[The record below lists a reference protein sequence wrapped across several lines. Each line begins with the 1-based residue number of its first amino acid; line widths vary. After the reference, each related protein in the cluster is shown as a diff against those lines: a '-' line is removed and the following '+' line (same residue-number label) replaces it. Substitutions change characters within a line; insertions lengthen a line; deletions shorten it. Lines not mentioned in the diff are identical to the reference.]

1 MFIQESEVT
10 NVKIIGDCKIAIDSK
25 KNLLNAEIIDFPND
39 YEKNNNRNLVLNSN
53 TFWKITDKSNNDQ
66 LKAVTGICFILAI
79 LTIAGLY
86 SNFL

>member
-1 MFIQESEVT
+1 MSSEIHKYIET
-10 NVKIIGDCKIAIDSK
+10 AIDNK
-25 KNLLNAEIIDFPND
+25 KKLLNAEIIDFPND
-39 YEKNNNRNLVLNSN
+39 YEKNNKKNLILNSN

-86 SNFL
+86 SNLL

>member
-1 MFIQESEVT
+1 MSSEIHKYIET
-10 NVKIIGDCKIAIDSK
+10 AIDSK

-39 YEKNNNRNLVLNSN
+39 YEKNNKRNLVLNSN

-66 LKAVTGICFILAI
+66 LKAVTGVCFVLAI

>member
-1 MFIQESEVT
+1 MSSE
-10 NVKIIGDCKIAIDSK
+10 IHRYIEAAIDSR
-25 KNLLNAEIIDFPND
+25 KNLLNAEIIDFPTD
-39 YEKNNNRNLVLNSN
+39 YEKNNKTNLVLNSN

>member
-1 MFIQESEVT
+1 MSSEIHKYIET
-10 NVKIIGDCKIAIDSK
+10 AIDSK

-39 YEKNNNRNLVLNSN
+39 YEKNNQKNLVLNSN

>member
-1 MFIQESEVT
+1 MSSEIHKYIET
-10 NVKIIGDCKIAIDSK
+10 AIDNK

-39 YEKNNNRNLVLNSN
+39 YEKNNKRNLVLNPN

-66 LKAVTGICFILAI
+66 LKAVTGICFVLAI

>member
-1 MFIQESEVT
+1 MSSEIHKYIET
-10 NVKIIGDCKIAIDSK
+10 AIDRK
-25 KNLLNAEIIDFPND
+25 KNLLNAEIIDFPTD
-39 YEKNNNRNLVLNSN
+39 YEKNNKTNLVIDSN

>member
-1 MFIQESEVT
+1 MSSEIHKYIET
-10 NVKIIGDCKIAIDSK
+10 AIDRK
-25 KNLLNAEIIDFPND
+25 KNLLNAKIIDFPSD
-39 YEKNNNRNLVLNSN
+39 YEKNNKKNLVLNSN

-66 LKAVTGICFILAI
+66 LKAVTGICLVLAI

>member
-1 MFIQESEVT
+1 MSSEIHKYIET
-10 NVKIIGDCKIAIDSK
+10 AIDSK
-25 KNLLNAEIIDFPND
+25 KNLLNAEIIDFPTD
-39 YEKNNNRNLVLNSN
+39 YEKKNKTNLVLNSN

-66 LKAVTGICFILAI
+66 LKAVTGICFVLAI

>member
-1 MFIQESEVT
+1 MSSEIHKYIET
-10 NVKIIGDCKIAIDSK
+10 AIDRK

-39 YEKNNNRNLVLNSN
+39 YEKNNKKNLVLNSN
-53 TFWKITDKSNNDQ
+53 KFWKITDKSNNDQ

>member
-1 MFIQESEVT
+1 MSSEIHKYIET
-10 NVKIIGDCKIAIDSK
+10 AIDSK

-39 YEKNNNRNLVLNSN
+39 YEKNNKRNLVLNSN

-66 LKAVTGICFILAI
+66 LKAVTGICFVLAI
-79 LTIAGLY
+79 LTITGLY

>member
-1 MFIQESEVT
+1 MSSEIHKYIET
-10 NVKIIGDCKIAIDSK
+10 AIDCK

-39 YEKNNNRNLVLNSN
+39 YEKNNKRNLVLNSN

-66 LKAVTGICFILAI
+66 LKAVTGICFVLAI

>member
-1 MFIQESEVT
+1 MSSEIHKYIET
-10 NVKIIGDCKIAIDSK
+10 AIDSK

-39 YEKNNNRNLVLNSN
+39 YKKNNKTNLVLNSN

-66 LKAVTGICFILAI
+66 LKAVTGICFLLAI

>member
-1 MFIQESEVT
+1 MSSEIHQYIET
-10 NVKIIGDCKIAIDSK
+10 AINNK
-25 KNLLNAEIIDFPND
+25 KNLLNAEIIDFPTD
-39 YEKNNNRNLVLNSN
+39 YEKNNKTNLVLNSN

>member
-1 MFIQESEVT
+1 MSSEIHKYIET
-10 NVKIIGDCKIAIDSK
+10 AIDRK
-25 KNLLNAEIIDFPND
+25 KNLLNAEIIDFPSD
-39 YEKNNNRNLVLNSN
+39 YQKNNKKNLFLNSN

>member
-1 MFIQESEVT
+1 MKFAIMSLEIHKYIET
-10 NVKIIGDCKIAIDSK
+10 AIDGK

-39 YEKNNNRNLVLNSN
+39 YEKNNKTNLVLNSN

-66 LKAVTGICFILAI
+66 LKAVTGICFVLAI

>member
-1 MFIQESEVT
+1 MSSEIHKYIET
-10 NVKIIGDCKIAIDSK
+10 AIDRK

-39 YEKNNNRNLVLNSN
+39 YEKNNQKNLVLNSN

-86 SNFL
+86 SNFF

>member
-1 MFIQESEVT
+1 MSSEIHQYIET
-10 NVKIIGDCKIAIDSK
+10 AIDRK
-25 KNLLNAEIIDFPND
+25 KNLLNAEIIDFPID
-39 YEKNNNRNLVLNSN
+39 YEKNNKTNLVFNSN

-66 LKAVTGICFILAI
+66 LKAVTGVCFVLAI

>member
-1 MFIQESEVT
+1 MSSEIHKYIET
-10 NVKIIGDCKIAIDSK
+10 AIDRK
-25 KNLLNAEIIDFPND
+25 KNLLNAEIIDFPID
-39 YEKNNNRNLVLNSN
+39 YEKNNKTNLVLNSN

-66 LKAVTGICFILAI
+66 LKAVTGICFVLAI

>member
-1 MFIQESEVT
+1 MSSEIHKYIET
-10 NVKIIGDCKIAIDSK
+10 AIDRK

-39 YEKNNNRNLVLNSN
+39 YKKNNKRNLVLNSN

-66 LKAVTGICFILAI
+66 LKAVTGVCFVLAI

>member
-1 MFIQESEVT
+1 MSSEIHKYIET
-10 NVKIIGDCKIAIDSK
+10 AIDRK
-25 KNLLNAEIIDFPND
+25 KNLLNAEIIDFPID
-39 YEKNNNRNLVLNSN
+39 YEKNNKTNLVLNSN

>member
-1 MFIQESEVT
+1 MSSEIHRYIET
-10 NVKIIGDCKIAIDSK
+10 AIDSK

-39 YEKNNNRNLVLNSN
+39 YEKNNKRNLVLNSN

-66 LKAVTGICFILAI
+66 LKAVTGICFVLAI

>member
-1 MFIQESEVT
+1 MSSEIHKYIET
-10 NVKIIGDCKIAIDSK
+10 AIDNK

-39 YEKNNNRNLVLNSN
+39 YEKNNKRNLVLNPS

-66 LKAVTGICFILAI
+66 LKAVTGICFVLAI

>member
-1 MFIQESEVT
+1 MSSEIHKYIET
-10 NVKIIGDCKIAIDSK
+10 AIDCK

-39 YEKNNNRNLVLNSN
+39 YEKNNKRNLVLNSN

-66 LKAVTGICFILAI
+66 LKAVTGICFVLAI
-79 LTIAGLY
+79 LTMAGLY

>member
-1 MFIQESEVT
+1 MSSEIHKYIET
-10 NVKIIGDCKIAIDSK
+10 AIDRK

-39 YEKNNNRNLVLNSN
+39 YEKNNKRNLVLNSN

-66 LKAVTGICFILAI
+66 LKAVTGICFVLAI
-79 LTIAGLY
+79 LTITGLY

>member
-1 MFIQESEVT
+1 MSSEIHKYIET
-10 NVKIIGDCKIAIDSK
+10 AIDSK

-39 YEKNNNRNLVLNSN
+39 YEKNNKTNLVLNSN

-66 LKAVTGICFILAI
+66 LKAVTGVCFVLAI

>member
-1 MFIQESEVT
+1 MSSEIHKYIET
-10 NVKIIGDCKIAIDSK
+10 AIDNK

-39 YEKNNNRNLVLNSN
+39 YEKNNKRNLVLNSN

-66 LKAVTGICFILAI
+66 LKAITGICFVLAI
-79 LTIAGLY
+79 LTITGLY

>member
-1 MFIQESEVT
+1 MSSEIHKYIET
-10 NVKIIGDCKIAIDSK
+10 AIDSK

-39 YEKNNNRNLVLNSN
+39 YEKNNKRNLVLNSN

-66 LKAVTGICFILAI
+66 LKAVTGICFVLAI

>member
-1 MFIQESEVT
+1 MSSEIHQYIET
-10 NVKIIGDCKIAIDSK
+10 TIDRK
-25 KNLLNAEIIDFPND
+25 KNLLNAEIIDFPTD
-39 YEKNNNRNLVLNSN
+39 YEKNNKTNLVLNSN

-66 LKAVTGICFILAI
+66 LKAVTGICFVLAI

>member
-1 MFIQESEVT
+1 MSSEIHKYIET
-10 NVKIIGDCKIAIDSK
+10 AIDRK

-39 YEKNNNRNLVLNSN
+39 YKKNNKKDLVLDSD

-66 LKAVTGICFILAI
+66 LKTVTGICFILAI

-86 SNFL
+86 SNLL

>member
-1 MFIQESEVT
+1 MSSEIHKYIET
-10 NVKIIGDCKIAIDSK
+10 AIENK
-25 KNLLNAEIIDFPND
+25 KNLLNAEIIDFPTD
-39 YEKNNNRNLVLNSN
+39 YEKNNKVNLVLNSN

-66 LKAVTGICFILAI
+66 LKAVTGICLVLAI

>member
-1 MFIQESEVT
+1 MSSEIHQYIET
-10 NVKIIGDCKIAIDSK
+10 AIDRK
-25 KNLLNAEIIDFPND
+25 KNLLNAEIIDFPID
-39 YEKNNNRNLVLNSN
+39 YEKNNKTNRVFNSN

-66 LKAVTGICFILAI
+66 LKAVTGICFVLAI

>member
-1 MFIQESEVT
+1 MKFAIMSSEIHKYIET
-10 NVKIIGDCKIAIDSK
+10 AIDGK
-25 KNLLNAEIIDFPND
+25 KNLLNAEIIDFPID
-39 YEKNNNRNLVLNSN
+39 YEKNNKRNLVLNSN

-66 LKAVTGICFILAI
+66 LKAVTGICFVLAI

>member
-1 MFIQESEVT
+1 MSSEIHKYIE
-10 NVKIIGDCKIAIDSK
+10 NAIDNK

-39 YEKNNNRNLVLNSN
+39 YEKNGKKNLVSSSS

-66 LKAVTGICFILAI
+66 LKAVNGICFILAT

-86 SNFL
+86 SIFF

>member
-1 MFIQESEVT
+1 MMSSEIHKYIET
-10 NVKIIGDCKIAIDSK
+10 AIDSK
-25 KNLLNAEIIDFPND
+25 KKLLNAEIIDFPND
-39 YEKNNNRNLVLNSN
+39 YEKNNKRNLVLNSN

>member
-1 MFIQESEVT
+1 MSSEIHKYIET
-10 NVKIIGDCKIAIDSK
+10 AIDSK

-39 YEKNNNRNLVLNSN
+39 YEKNNKRNLVLNSN

-66 LKAVTGICFILAI
+66 LKAITGICFVLAI
-79 LTIAGLY
+79 LTITGLY